1 MNRRNIIT
9 TILVLVAMTTG
20 AQEKVTLQGSIQDS
34 FLERGLFDCTVTLMR
49 ADCTAV
55 ECQPK
60 VYELGNDEMHIS
72 TVFYIDVPRQAANY
86 IIRVQKDG
94 YEDGWAKVN
103 VPDGYKEKMLAVPMV
118 NMKKSIMKTVG
129 LNEVVVK
136 ATRIKVKMR
145 GDTLVYDASAFQ
157 LPEGSMLQ
165 HLIEQLPGARMTDA
179 GEIFINGRK
188 IDELTLN
195 SRTLFKGN
203 KKVLLENLPYFTVKE
218 LKVFERQSLYSAI
231 KGIKDENPEYVMD
244 VNLKDEYSVGVIA
257 NAELSDGTHKRYQ
270 AKAFGL
276 LLTKTLAMCG
286 YANLNNINDANRG
299 SAGGR
304 GWLPGQGVVMG
315 NQNRLST
322 RKAAG
327 VAIDYQS
334 TKKWDV
340 FPAFPRIA
348 LNVDIDFDHIDD
360 IDEAD
365 TYRERFLPAGTAFSQ
380 NMRNARKKIT
390 AFQAQCYFH
399 WLPFVFESHP
409 NIYYRKTDNTLLEH
423 LRQWDDLRPTATQLT
438 QGLGKERLY
447 GVYIFNARF
456 QAVPKLVEGRLT
468 TYWNRSDRKDFNRQQ
483 VTYAESALP
492 SVSPA
497 FRHEYRDYHTTDY
510 KFEPSLSYDHR
521 LWKQLHIYLT
531 ERYSLSGNHS
541 DDQLYIL
548 NNLAGWGLQDST
560 AIDLLPSN
568 RDLLRSVY
576 DTENSTRSRLQQ
588 QENECTVALKWN
600 KTEHFPVDV
609 TLSLPV
615 YAQHERLDYER
626 GAIDTL
632 ARHTLFTVN
641 PSLHLK
647 HKVWSLRV
655 GMTTSTPGLMNLMPY
670 RDARNALSI
679 MEGNP
684 SLKNNRR
691 VNASIT
697 WSPKLASRRT
707 GLTGSRI
714 ESRYV
719 YHIRSVAQGFTYDA
733 QTSAYTYRPENVEG
747 NWQWNTSLS
756 TTFSLSKNQKWWLD
770 SSTGCD
776 VWHSV
781 DYASVSG
788 ILDAQLNKVETVNLS
803 ENLKLSYKAKHT
815 KVSLLGDLLWRRTWG
830 HRSSLS
836 TRGGR
841 GEGPN
846 ISAFDFRYGV
856 NAMQTIPTWNTTLNI
871 DGMMLSRRGY
881 GSDAMNKDE
890 FVLNAFVTQ
899 PILHGKVKLTLE
911 GHDLLHQLSNTT
923 YEVNAQGRT
932 ETWYRVIPN
941 YVMLRVA
948 WQFNRNPKK

>member
-1 MNRRNIIT
+1 MNRIIIIALAALT
-9 TILVLVAMTTG
+9 AG
-20 AQEKVTLQGSIQDS
+20 AQDKVTLQGSIQDS

-49 ADCTAV
+49 ADSTAV

-72 TVFYIDVPRQAANY
+72 TVFYIEVPRQAENY

-94 YEDGWAKVN
+94 YEDGWAKVS
-103 VPDGYKEKMLAVPMV
+103 VPDGYKEKVLTVPMV

-218 LKVFERQSLYSAI
+218 LKVFERQSLQAAMR
-231 KGIKDENPEYVMD
+231 GEKDENPEYVMD

-257 NAELSDGTHKRYQ
+257 NAEAAGGTHDRYQ
-270 AKAFGL
+270 ARAFGL
-276 LLTKTLAMCG
+276 LLTKTLTVG
-286 YANLNNINDANRG
+286 SFGNLNNINDG
-299 SAGGR
+299 SRAIAQ
-304 GWLPGQGVVMG
+304 GWNQGQGLIMG
-315 NQNRLST
+315 NQNKPST

-327 VAIDYQS
+327 VNIDYQS
-334 TKKWDV
+334 TKKQYG
-340 FPAFPRIA
+340 FPAIA
-348 LNVDIDFDHIDD
+348 ENVEIAFDRYDNL
-360 IDEAD
+360 DESGA
-365 TYRERFLPAGTAFSQ
+365 YQERFLPAGTAFAES
-380 NMRNARKKIT
+380 MRSSRNKMT
-390 AFQAQCYFH
+390 AVQLINQFH
-399 WLPFVFESHP
+399 RLPWLFESYI
-409 NIYYRKTDNTLLEH
+409 NLYYRETDNSMLGTLQ
-423 LRQWDDLRPTATQLT
+423 QWDSLRVTATQRT
-438 QGLGKERLY
+438 EGLGKTKDY
-447 GVYIFNARF
+447 GLGWLRARF
-456 QAVPKLVEGRLT
+456 PTIKRVEGT
-468 TYWNRSDRKDFNRQQ
+468 IQAYWTRTEREAFNRQHS
-483 VTYAESALP
+483 TTGATATEY
-492 SVSPA
+492 
-497 FRHEYRDYHTTDY
+497 FRHEYEDASTTEY
-510 KFEPSLSYDHR
+510 KFEPSLTYDRR
-521 LWKQLHIYLT
+521 LWKKLHIYLT
-531 ERYSLSGNHS
+531 ERYQLSGSNS
-541 DDQLYIL
+541 NDKLYLL
-548 NNLAGWGLQDST
+548 NDLAGWGLQDST
-560 AIDLLPSN
+560 AIGLLPSN
-568 RDLLRSVY
+568 RELLSRVY
-576 DTENSTRSRLQQ
+576 DAENSTYSHLRQ
-588 QENECTVALKWN
+588 QENEFTVSLKWN
-600 KTEHFPVDV
+600 KTERFPVDV

-632 ARHTLFTVN
+632 ARHNLFTVN

-679 MEGNP
+679 IEGNP

-697 WSPKLASRRT
+697 WSPKLASRHT

-719 YHIRSVAQGFTYDA
+719 YHIRSVAQGFTYDE

-756 TTFSLSKNQKWWLD
+756 TTFSLSKNQKWWID
-770 SSTGCD
+770 SGTGCD

-788 ILDAQLNKVETVNLS
+788 MTDAQLNKVETVNLS
-803 ENLKLSYKAKHT
+803 ENLKLSYKAKNT

-830 HRSSLS
+830 HRSTFS
-836 TRGGR
+836 
-841 GEGPN
+841 N

-856 NAMQTIPTWNTTLNI
+856 NAMQTIPTWNTTLNV

-890 FVLNAFVTQ
+890 FVLNASVTQ

-948 WQFNRNPKK
+948 WHFNRSPKKN